1 MQIFNSLAYILI
13 GPSVAYAVNDLS
25 RLWNHRKVKYMLIH
39 IIYIMLISVAY
50 IIGFMV
56 GITRANKHDNI
67 AKEIE
72 REENQQPNADNGRRI
87 IEQAR
92 NRKEAYLKQT
102 NKL

>member
-1 MQIFNSLAYILI
+1 
-13 GPSVAYAVNDLS
+13 
-25 RLWNHRKVKYMLIH
+25 
-39 IIYIMLISVAY
+39 MLISVAY